1 MGGGASKKAYNLC
14 ELIRRD
20 DQEQETSEFI
30 AKANPKTFVISE
42 FDGRYPVVVAAKLGK
57 TRFVKQMLDR
67 DTDGRYLH
75 SLYLDGALLANCE
88 GQTDSGTICLNC
100 QPR

>member
-1 MGGGASKKAYNLC
+1 MGGGASKKAFNLC

-20 DQEQETSEFI
+20 DQDEEASAYI
-30 AKANPKTFVISE
+30 AKANPKTFVIAE
-42 FDGRYPVVVAAKLGK
+42 YDGRMPVVLAAELGK
-57 TRFVKQMLDR
+57 TRFIKQMLER

-88 GQTDSGTICLNC
+88 GQTDTGILSYNLPT
-100 QPR
+100 